1 MVFVLTHSNHMNA
14 KNTMNTQHMRHIK
27 RAALATGVGAVL
39 VAGVLVFVPDRGEE
53 PPAPGPEARARA
65 AVGAGA
71 PAALK
76 DVAAL
81 IRDRE
86 AWLRKNPRDAE
97 SWAVLGAAYVE
108 RGGLRAD
115 TAYYPK
121 AERALRRS
129 LDVTPG
135 ERRNPAATAGLA
147 TLANARHDYAS
158 ARKWGEAVRKA
169 DPARWATY
177 PVLIEAYN
185 GLGDYVAAGKA
196 LDRLRA
202 LHSGTRVLS
211 VSSLVYRDR
220 GWREDAAAKAD
231 EALMKAGTPVERAAA
246 LHALGALAWERGEP
260 KEALRHYDGA
270 LRTAPDH
277 HQSRAGRARVLAA
290 LGRTDEASQ
299 DYQSALA
306 ERPLPEYALELGE
319 LYESMG
325 LDGDARSQYELLR
338 ERTTR
343 AAADGVNEE
352 LLLARFETDH
362 GSPKAAVDRLESQW
376 RRGHRSMRVSDALA
390 WALYRAG
397 NAKKALPY
405 AKRAT
410 DQGMRSA
417 LFSYHRGE
425 IERALG
431 MAGPARRHLE
441 EALRTNPR
449 FSPLL
454 APKARKALETLGP
467 LPGGGPKDM
476 YGDGGSTPLTPSPT
490 APSRSAAPG
499 PRTPSASPAPSVA
512 PWTPS
517 VPSASPARSEPVST
531 PTVPVSA
538 PSAARN

>member
-1 MVFVLTHSNHMNA
+1 MVFVLTHSNHMIA
-14 KNTMNTQHMRHIK
+14 KNTMNTQHTRHIR

-39 VAGVLVFVPDRGEE
+39 VAGVLVFVPDAADGPR
-53 PPAPGPEARARA
+53 PPGPEARARA

-71 PAALK
+71 PASLP

-86 AWLRKNPRDAE
+86 AWLRKHPKDAG

-135 ERRNPAATAGLA
+135 ERRNPAATVGLA
-147 TLANARHDYAS
+147 SLANARHDYA
-158 ARKWGEAVRKA
+158 AAKKWGEAVRKA
-169 DPARWATY
+169 DPARWTTY
-177 PVLIEAYN
+177 PVLIDAYN
-185 GLGDYVAAGKA
+185 GLGDYAAAGKA
-196 LDRLRA
+196 LDKLRA
-202 LHSGTRVLS
+202 LRSGARVLS

-231 EALMKAGTPVERAAA
+231 ESLTKAGTPVEKAAA
-246 LHALGALAWERGEP
+246 LHAIGGLAWERGEP
-260 KEALRHYDGA
+260 KEALRHYDAA
-270 LRTAPDH
+270 LKAAPDH
-277 HQSRAGRARVLAA
+277 HPSLAGRARA
-290 LGRTDEASQ
+290 LVALDRTDEATQ
-299 DYQSALA
+299 VYQAA
-306 ERPLPEYALELGE
+306 IAQRPLPEYALELGE
-319 LYESMG
+319 LYDSLG
-325 LDGDARSQYELLR
+325 LDGDARSQYALFR
-338 ERTTR
+338 DRTAR
-343 AAADGVNEE
+343 AAGDGVNEE
-352 LLLARFETDH
+352 LPLARFETDH
-362 GSPKAAVDRLESQW
+362 GEPTAAVERLEAQW
-376 RRGHRSMRVSDALA
+376 RRGHRSMWVCDALA

-397 NAKKALPY
+397 DAEKALPY

-431 MAGPARRHLE
+431 MDGPARRHLE

-454 APKARKALETLGP
+454 APKARASLEELGE

-476 YGDGGSTPLTPSPT
+476 HGDGEYTPLTPPPSAPPRGTTPSSAASPTTRPT
-490 APSRSAAPG
+490 APSSA
-499 PRTPSASPAPSVA
+499 PSSPA
-512 PWTPS
+512 
-517 VPSASPARSEPVST
+517 ARPEPVST
-531 PTVPVSA
+531 PTPPVSA
-538 PSAARN
+538 SSAARN